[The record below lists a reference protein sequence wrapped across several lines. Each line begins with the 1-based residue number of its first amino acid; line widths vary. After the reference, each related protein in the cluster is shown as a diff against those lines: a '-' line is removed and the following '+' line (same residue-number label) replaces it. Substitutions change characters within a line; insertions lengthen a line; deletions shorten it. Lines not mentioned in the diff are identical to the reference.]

1 MLRKR
6 VWLNTPWH
14 NYTDKKKHELTAAE
28 INLYKMYEEDN
39 VAFNHGDFVNG
50 ECVTKPTIAVLNKQ
64 PNYMIIYNG
73 TTIESRYYVLSYQ
86 YMDGEPAQTYGTYR
100 ATFIRDVVVDFK
112 SNIEAGIFKC
122 RRGQLDRTQWS
133 PVLVQPEGI
142 SLNKVKKAQLPI
154 KSWDEDAQWLTIFYD
169 LTADSTVRKI
179 TFDWSRNLNP
189 DYTLAQMQ
197 SSFTSK
203 GWSLSATGGTWQY
216 QRNYTVIKKKIRLDD
231 QDTMGADIGWVWAEY
246 LLEISP
252 YGTTVTLTA
261 ESRNINGKG
270 GSSNTCGITNFRNYV
285 SGRNLSEVRDT
296 TVSTYNYDNSNNYS
310 ALRNQYDKSL
320 ISMSNGLARSA
331 FSSSNG
337 SNTQNVSAQIDALL
351 NNLFTGS
358 NFRIDPD
365 STGRTVMSS
374 LGIATVD
381 TDYQQFSVTFGTVP
395 ATGEMELPGGIALD
409 NMYLGCI
416 TIPFGDNVTLTEG
429 DNTYEISADSIK
441 SMATSG
447 WTHTGSAIKDIQ
459 ILPYCPNSVLNSLF
473 NNSPSSNNI
482 NITNLESYLK
492 VPIKVTATNQVLYY
506 GVICSVASSSYRYN
520 INLSSYFGTDK
531 KMDSITKSIRLCN
544 HNHKQFFEFNPT
556 LNNGVTA
563 ISFEVTLKPFNTLY
577 RICPVFNTEGLYGG
591 NYSDGR
597 GLIWEGGFSMAQV
610 TDAWTEWALNN
621 STYKEVFDREVK
633 SLEISNDVARQK
645 ETLAYQTAYQ
655 NAQTNIDAT
664 KTKAG
669 IGGALGILGSIGSF
683 ATGNIG
689 GGLLGLAGAAGSIG
703 GGVASINAQEEIA
716 DRNLQTA
723 KQSQALN
730 DTLRAEALSYKQDIF
745 NLNIQAIEAKPGG
758 IATSTEYSI
767 INYYKAYIEVYDCT
781 TPEKTYIDYI
791 LQYNGMKIDQIG
803 SIKQWLIGDNSYIEG
818 SLLFCEGLT
827 PVISNAINAELSAG
841 IYVQEG
847 LFNE

>member
-14 NYTDKKKHELTAAE
+14 NYTDKKKHQLTNSE
-28 INLYKMYEEDN
+28 INQYKMYEEDN
-39 VAFNHGDFVNG
+39 VAFNHGDFVNC
-50 ECVTKPTIAVLNKQ
+50 ECVTKPSVPVLNKQ
-64 PNYMIIYNG
+64 PNYMIVYNG

-86 YMDGEPAQTYGTYR
+86 YMDGEPAENFGTYR

-112 SNIEAGIFKC
+112 SNVGSGIFKC
-122 RRGQLDRTQWS
+122 RRGQLNRTQWS

-154 KSWDEDAQWLTIFYD
+154 KSWDGDAQWLTIFYD
-169 LTADSTVRKI
+169 LTADATVRKI
-179 TFDWSRNLNP
+179 TFDWSRNINP

-197 SSFTSK
+197 SSFSSK

-216 QRNYTVIKKKIRLDD
+216 QRNYTNIRKRIRLDD
-231 QDTMGADIGWVWAEY
+231 SRSTGIWAEY
-246 LLEISP
+246 TIDISP
-252 YGTTVTLTA
+252 YGTTVTLTN
-261 ESRNINGKG
+261 ESDNINGKG
-270 GSSNTCGITNFRNYV
+270 GSSDVCGITALRNYV
-285 SGRNLSEVRDT
+285 AGLNFDATRNL
-296 TVSTYNYDNSNNYS
+296 TVSNFNYDNSGNYNS
-310 ALRNQYDKSL
+310 LRNQYDKAL
-320 ISMSNGLARSA
+320 ISMSNGLARSSFTQSN
-331 FSSSNG
+331 FSSSQQVT
-337 SNTQNVSAQIDALL
+337 SQIDANL
-351 NNLFTGS
+351 NSMLTGNIKLMGSS
-358 NFRIDPD
+358 NRA
-365 STGRTVMSS
+365 TVFSS
-374 LGIATVD
+374 LGIAAVSLEG
-381 TDYQQFSVTFGTVP
+381 QQFSVSFGSVP

-416 TIPFGDNVTLTEG
+416 TIPFGDNITLTEG
-429 DNTYEISADSIK
+429 GTTYEISSDSIK

-459 ILPYCPNSVLNSLF
+459 ILPYCPNSVLNGLF
-473 NNSPSSNNI
+473 NNSASSNNI
-482 NITNLESYLK
+482 KITNLESYLK
-492 VPIKVTATNQVLYY
+492 VPIKVTSTNQILYY

-520 INLSSYFGTDK
+520 VDLSSYFGTDI

-556 LNNGVTA
+556 LNNGITA

-633 SLEISNDVARQK
+633 SLEISQDAARQK
-645 ETLAYQTAYQ
+645 ETLSYQTAYK
-655 NAQTNIDAT
+655 NAQTNIEAT

-669 IGGALGILGSIGSF
+669 IGGALGILGAVGSF
-683 ATGNIG
+683 GAGNMG

-703 GGVASINAQEEIA
+703 GGVASINAQEEVA
-716 DRNLQTA
+716 ERNLQTA

-730 DTLRAEALSYKQDIF
+730 DTLRAEALSYKQDMF
-745 NLNIQAIEAKPGG
+745 NLNIQAIEAAPGG

>member
-28 INLYKMYEEDN
+28 IELYKMYEEDN

-50 ECVTKPTIAVLNKQ
+50 ECVTKPSVPVLNKQ

-112 SNIEAGIFKC
+112 LTIGSGIFKC

-154 KSWDEDAQWLTIFYD
+154 KSWDGDAQWLTIFYD
-169 LTADSTVRKI
+169 LTANATARKI
-179 TFDWSRNLNP
+179 TFDWSRNINP

-197 SSFTSK
+197 SSFSSK

-216 QRNYTVIKKKIRLDD
+216 QRNYTNIRKRIRLDD
-231 QDTMGADIGWVWAEY
+231 SRSTGIWAEY
-246 LLEISP
+246 TIDISP
-252 YGTTVTLTA
+252 YGATVTLTA
-261 ESRNINGKG
+261 ESDNINGKG
-270 GSSNTCGITNFRNYV
+270 GSSSVCGITALRNYV
-285 SGRNLSEVRDT
+285 AGLNFGT
-296 TVSTYNYDNSNNYS
+296 TRSLTTNNFNYDNSSNYS
-310 ALRNQYDKSL
+310 SLRNQYDKAL
-320 ISMSNGLARSA
+320 ISMSNGLARSSFTQSN
-331 FSSSNG
+331 FSSSQQVT
-337 SNTQNVSAQIDALL
+337 SQIDSNL
-351 NNLFTGS
+351 NSMLTGNIKLMGS
-358 NFRIDPD
+358 ANRA
-365 STGRTVMSS
+365 TVFSS
-374 LGIATVD
+374 LGIAAVSLEG
-381 TDYQQFSVTFGTVP
+381 QQFSVAFGSVP

-416 TIPFGDNVTLTEG
+416 TIPFGDNITLTNG
-429 DNTYEISADSIK
+429 SSTYEISSDSIK

-459 ILPYCPNSVLNSLF
+459 ILPYCPNSVLNGLF
-473 NNSPSSNNI
+473 NNSASSNNI
-482 NITNLESYLK
+482 KITNLESYLK
-492 VPIKVTATNQVLYY
+492 VPIKVTSTNQILYY
-506 GVICSVASSSYRYN
+506 GVICSVASSSYRYSV
-520 INLSSYFGTDK
+520 NLSSYFGTDI

-556 LNNGVTA
+556 LNNGINA

-610 TDAWTEWALNN
+610 TDAWTEWALTN

-633 SLEISNDVARQK
+633 SLEISQDVARQQ
-645 ETLAYQTAYQ
+645 ETLAYQTARQ
-655 NAQTNIDAT
+655 HALTNISAT

-669 IGGALGILGSIGSF
+669 IGGVLGILGSIGSL
-683 ATGNIG
+683 ASGSMT

-703 GGVASINAQEEIA
+703 GGVASINAQEKVAE
-716 DRNLQTA
+716 RNLQAA

-730 DTLRAEALSYKQDIF
+730 DTLRAEALSYKEDMF
-745 NLNIQAIEAKPGG
+745 KLNIQAIEAAPGG

-827 PVISNAINAELSAG
+827 PIISNAINAELSAG

>member
-1 MLRKR
+1 MLRRR

-14 NYTDKKKHELTAAE
+14 NYTDKKKHQLTNSE
-28 INLYKMYEEDN
+28 INQYKLYEEDN
-39 VAFNHGDFVNG
+39 VAFNHGDFVNC
-50 ECVTKPTIAVLNKQ
+50 ECVTKPTVPVLNKQ
-64 PNYMIIYNG
+64 PNYMIVYNG

-86 YMDGEPAQTYGTYR
+86 YMDGEPAENFGTYR

-112 SNIEAGIFKC
+112 SNVGSGIFKC
-122 RRGQLDRTQWS
+122 RRGQLNRTQWS
-133 PVLVQPEGI
+133 PILVQPEGI

-154 KSWDEDAQWLTIFYD
+154 KSWDGDAQWLTIFYD
-169 LTADSTVRKI
+169 LTADATVRKI
-179 TFDWSRNLNP
+179 TFDWSRNINP

-197 SSFTSK
+197 SSFSSK

-216 QRNYTVIKKKIRLDD
+216 QRNYTNIRKRIRLDD
-231 QDTMGADIGWVWAEY
+231 SRSTGIWAEY
-246 LLEISP
+246 TIDISP
-252 YGTTVTLTA
+252 YGATVTLTA
-261 ESRNINGKG
+261 ESDNINGKG
-270 GSSNTCGITNFRNYV
+270 GSSDVCGITALRNYV
-285 SGRNLSEVRDT
+285 AGLNFDATRSLT
-296 TVSTYNYDNSNNYS
+296 TANFNYDNSGNYNS
-310 ALRNQYDKSL
+310 LRNQYDKAL
-320 ISMSNGLARSA
+320 ISMSNGLARSSFTQSN
-331 FSSSNG
+331 FSSSQQVT
-337 SNTQNVSAQIDALL
+337 SQIDSNL
-351 NNLFTGS
+351 NSMLTGNIKLMGSS
-358 NFRIDPD
+358 NRA
-365 STGRTVMSS
+365 TVFSS
-374 LGIATVD
+374 LGIAT
-381 TDYQQFSVTFGTVP
+381 TSLEGQQFSVSFGSVP

-416 TIPFGDNVTLTEG
+416 TIPFGDNITLTEG
-429 DNTYEISADSIK
+429 GTTYEISSDSIK

-459 ILPYCPNSVLNSLF
+459 ILPYCPNSILNGLF
-473 NNSPSSNNI
+473 NNSASSNNI
-482 NITNLESYLK
+482 KITNLESYLK
-492 VPIKVTATNQVLYY
+492 VPIKVTSTNQILYY

-520 INLSSYFGTDK
+520 VNLSSYFGTDI

-556 LNNGVTA
+556 LNNGITA

-591 NYSDGR
+591 NYNDGR

-669 IGGALGILGSIGSF
+669 IGGVLGILGAVGSF
-683 ATGNIG
+683 GAGSMG

-703 GGVASINAQEEIA
+703 GGVASINAQEEVA
-716 DRNLQTA
+716 ERNLQTA

-730 DTLRAEALSYKQDIF
+730 DTLRAEALSYKQDMF
-745 NLNIQAIEAKPGG
+745 NLNIQAIEAAPGG

>member
-14 NYTDKKKHELTAAE
+14 NYTDKKKHQLTAAE
-28 INLYKMYEEDN
+28 IELYKMYEEDN

-169 LTADSTVRKI
+169 LTADSAVRKI

-216 QRNYTVIKKKIRLDD
+216 QRNYTNIRKRIRLE
-231 QDTMGADIGWVWAEY
+231 DTVDFPNTGAWAEY
-246 LLEISP
+246 NIDISP
-252 YGTTVTLTA
+252 YGTTVTLTN
-261 ESRNINGKG
+261 ESYDDTWGN
-270 GSSNTCGITNFRNYV
+270 GSSIRGNDITTLRNYLAGLNFGTAR
-285 SGRNLSEVRDT
+285 SLT
-296 TVSTYNYDNSNNYS
+296 TDNFNYDNSGNYS
-310 ALRNQYDKSL
+310 SLRNQYDKSL
-320 ISMSNGLARSA
+320 ISMSSGLARSSFTQSN
-331 FSSSNG
+331 FSSSQQVT
-337 SNTQNVSAQIDALL
+337 SQIDANL
-351 NNLFTGS
+351 NSMLTG
-358 NFRIDPD
+358 NIKLQGYGYRATKFI
-365 STGRTVMSS
+365 S
-374 LGIATVD
+374 LGIATVSLEG
-381 TDYQQFSVTFGTVP
+381 QQFSVSFGTVP
-395 ATGEMELPGGIALD
+395 ATGEMGLPGGIALD

-416 TIPFGDNVTLTEG
+416 TIPFGDNVTLTDG

-441 SMATSG
+441 SIATSG

-482 NITNLESYLK
+482 KITNLESYLK

-520 INLSSYFGTDK
+520 INLSSYFSEDK

-556 LNNGVTA
+556 LNNGITA
-563 ISFEVTLKPFNTLY
+563 VSFEVTLKPFNTLY

-655 NAQTNIDAT
+655 NAQTSIDAA
-664 KTKAG
+664 KTKAVLAG
-669 IGGALGILGSIGSF
+669 VTGVGSAIVGAATGNPMAIMGAGGALASGLNSAIGI
-683 ATGNIG
+683 
-689 GGLLGLAGAAGSIG
+689 GAQ
-703 GGVASINAQEEIA
+703 QETAE
-716 DRNLQTA
+716 RNLAAA
-723 KQSQALN
+723 KESQRLN

-745 NLNIQAIEAKPGG
+745 KLNMQAIEAKPGG

>member
-14 NYTDKKKHELTAAE
+14 NYTDKKKHQLTAAE
-28 INLYKMYEEDN
+28 IELYKMYEEDN

-216 QRNYTVIKKKIRLDD
+216 QRNYTNIQKKIRLE
-231 QDTMGADIGWVWAEY
+231 DTASTGIWAEY
-246 LLEISP
+246 NIDISP
-252 YGTTVTLTA
+252 YGTTVTLTN
-261 ESRNINGKG
+261 ESHNINGA
-270 GSSNTCGITNFRNYV
+270 GSSSTTCGITPLRNYV
-285 SGRNLSEVRDT
+285 AGLNFDTARNL
-296 TVSTYNYDNSNNYS
+296 TVSSFNYDSSSNYS
-310 ALRNQYDKSL
+310 SLRNQYDKSL
-320 ISMSNGLARSA
+320 ISMSNGLARSSFTQSA
-331 FSSSNG
+331 FSSSQQVT
-337 SNTQNVSAQIDALL
+337 SQIDANL
-351 NNLFTGS
+351 NSMLTGDIKLNGS
-358 NFRIDPD
+358 INRATTF
-365 STGRTVMSS
+365 SS
-374 LGIATVD
+374 LGIATASLEG
-381 TDYQQFSVTFGTVP
+381 QQFSVSFGTVP
-395 ATGEMELPGGIALD
+395 ATGEIELPGGIALD

-429 DNTYEISADSIK
+429 DNTYEISSDSIK

-482 NITNLESYLK
+482 KITNLESYLK

-520 INLSSYFGTDK
+520 INLSSYFGADK
-531 KMDSITKSIRLCN
+531 KMDSITKLVRLCN
-544 HNHKQFFEFNPT
+544 HNHKQFFEFNPA

-563 ISFEVTLKPFNTLY
+563 VSFEVTLKPFNTLY

-683 ATGNIG
+683 AAGNIG

-703 GGVASINAQEEIA
+703 GGAASIKAQEEVA

-745 NLNIQAIEAKPGG
+745 NLNMQAIEAKPGG

-767 INYYKAYIEVYDCT
+767 INYYKAYVEVYDCT

>member
-1 MLRKR
+1 MLRRR

-14 NYTDKKKHELTAAE
+14 NYTDKKKHQLTNSE
-28 INLYKMYEEDN
+28 INQYKLYEEDN
-39 VAFNHGDFVNG
+39 VAFNHGDFVNC
-50 ECVTKPTIAVLNKQ
+50 ECVTKPSVPVLNKQ
-64 PNYMIIYNG
+64 PNYMIVYNG
-73 TTIESRYYVLSYQ
+73 ATIESRYYVLSYQ
-86 YMDGEPAQTYGTYR
+86 YMDGEPAENFGTYR

-203 GWSLSATGGTWQY
+203 GWTLSATGGTWQY
-216 QRNYTVIKKKIRLDD
+216 QRNYTNIQKKIRLDD
-231 QDTMGADIGWVWAEY
+231 TGHTGIWAEY
-246 LLEISP
+246 NIDISP
-252 YGTTVTLTA
+252 YGTTVTLTN
-261 ESRNINGKG
+261 ESHNINGAG
-270 GSSNTCGITNFRNYV
+270 GSSNVCGITALRNYV
-285 SGRNLSEVRDT
+285 AGLNFGT
-296 TVSTYNYDNSNNYS
+296 TRSLTTANFNYDNSGNYS
-310 ALRNQYDKSL
+310 SLRNQYDKTL
-320 ISMSNGLARSA
+320 ISMSNGLARSSFTQSN
-331 FSSSNG
+331 FSSSRQVT
-337 SNTQNVSAQIDALL
+337 SQIDSNL
-351 NNLFTGS
+351 NSMLTGNIKLMGS
-358 NFRIDPD
+358 ANRA
-365 STGRTVMSS
+365 TVFSS
-374 LGIATVD
+374 LGIAAVSLEG
-381 TDYQQFSVTFGTVP
+381 QQFSVSFGSVP

-416 TIPFGDNVTLTEG
+416 TIPFGDNITLTNG
-429 DNTYEISADSIK
+429 SNTYEISSDSIK

-492 VPIKVTATNQVLYY
+492 VPIKVTAINQVLYY

-520 INLSSYFGTDK
+520 IDLSSYFGVDK

-544 HNHKQFFEFNPT
+544 HNHKQFFEFNPA

-633 SLEISNDVARQK
+633 SLEISQDVARQQ

-669 IGGALGILGSIGSF
+669 IGGALGILGAVGSF
-683 ATGNIG
+683 GAGNIG

-703 GGVASINAQEEIA
+703 GGAASIKAQEEVA
-716 DRNLQTA
+716 ERNLQTA

-730 DTLRAEALSYKQDIF
+730 DTLRAEALSYKQDMF
-745 NLNIQAIEAKPGG
+745 KLNIQAIEAKPGG

-827 PVISNAINAELSAG
+827 PIISNAINAELSAG
-841 IYVQEG
+841 MYVQEG

>member
-216 QRNYTVIKKKIRLDD
+216 QRNYTNIQKKIKLE
-231 QDTMGADIGWVWAEY
+231 DTAHTGIWAEY
-246 LLEISP
+246 NIDISP
-252 YGTTVTLTA
+252 YGTTVTLTN
-261 ESRNINGKG
+261 ESHNINGAG
-270 GSSNTCGITNFRNYV
+270 GSSASCGITKLRNYV
-285 SGRNLSEVRDT
+285 AGLNFDTARNL
-296 TVSTYNYDNSNNYS
+296 TVSNFNYDSSSNYS
-310 ALRNQYDKSL
+310 SLRNQYDKSL
-320 ISMSNGLARSA
+320 ISMSNGLARSSFTQSN
-331 FSSSNG
+331 FSSSQQVT
-337 SNTQNVSAQIDALL
+337 SQIDANL
-351 NNLFTGS
+351 NSMLTGDIKLNGS
-358 NFRIDPD
+358 INRATTF
-365 STGRTVMSS
+365 SS
-374 LGIATVD
+374 LGIATASLEG
-381 TDYQQFSVTFGTVP
+381 QQFSVSFGTVP
-395 ATGEMELPGGIALD
+395 ATGEIELPGGFALD

-441 SMATSG
+441 SMTTSG

-482 NITNLESYLK
+482 NITNLDSYLK

-531 KMDSITKSIRLCN
+531 KMDSITKLVRLCN
-544 HNHKQFFEFNPT
+544 HNHKQFFDFNPV

-563 ISFEVTLKPFNTLY
+563 VSFEVTLKPFNTLY

-633 SLEISNDVARQK
+633 SLEISQDVARQK

>member
-14 NYTDKKKHELTAAE
+14 NYTDKKKHQLTNSE
-28 INLYKMYEEDN
+28 INQYKLYEEDN
-39 VAFNHGDFVNG
+39 VAFNHGDFVNC
-50 ECVTKPTIAVLNKQ
+50 ECVTKPSVPVLNKQ
-64 PNYMIIYNG
+64 PNYMIVYNG

-86 YMDGEPAQTYGTYR
+86 YMDGEPAENFGTYR

-169 LTADSTVRKI
+169 LTAESTVRKI
-179 TFDWSRNLNP
+179 TFDYSRNLNP

-197 SSFTSK
+197 SSFSSK

-216 QRNYTVIKKKIRLDD
+216 QRNYTNIRKKIRLDD
-231 QDTMGADIGWVWAEY
+231 SGHTGVWAEY
-246 LLEISP
+246 NIDISP
-252 YGTTVTLTA
+252 YGATVTLTD
-261 ESRNINGKG
+261 ESHNINGNG
-270 GSSNTCGITNFRNYV
+270 GSSNICGITNLRNYV
-285 SGRNLSEVRDT
+285 AGLNFGTARSLT
-296 TVSTYNYDNSNNYS
+296 TANFNYDNSSNYS
-310 ALRNQYDKSL
+310 SLRNQYDKAL
-320 ISMSNGLARSA
+320 ISMSNGLARSSFTQSN
-331 FSSSNG
+331 FSSS
-337 SNTQNVSAQIDALL
+337 SQVTSQIDSNL
-351 NNLFTGS
+351 NSMLTGNIKLMGS
-358 NFRIDPD
+358 VNRA
-365 STGRTVMSS
+365 TVFSS
-374 LGIATVD
+374 LGIATVSLEG
-381 TDYQQFSVTFGTVP
+381 QQFSVAFGSVP

-416 TIPFGDNVTLTEG
+416 TIPFGDNVTLIEG
-429 DNTYEISADSIK
+429 DNTYEISSDSIK

-520 INLSSYFGTDK
+520 INLSSYFSEDK

-544 HNHKQFFEFNPT
+544 HNHKQFFEFNPA

-633 SLEISNDVARQK
+633 SLEISQDVARQQ
-645 ETLAYQTAYQ
+645 ETLAYETAYR

-664 KTKAG
+664 KTKAA
-669 IGGALGILGSIGSF
+669 IGGVLGILGSIGSF
-683 ATGNIG
+683 GAGSTG
-689 GGLLGLAGAAGSIG
+689 GGLLGLAGAAGAAGSIG
-703 GGVASINAQEEIA
+703 AGVASIKAQEEIA
-716 DRNLQTA
+716 ERNLQTA
-723 KQSQALN
+723 KQGQALN
-730 DTLRAEALSYKQDIF
+730 DTLRAEALSYKQDMF
-745 NLNIQAIEAKPGG
+745 KLNIKAIEAAPGG

>member
-14 NYTDKKKHELTAAE
+14 NYTDKKKHQLTAAE
-28 INLYKMYEEDN
+28 IELYKMYEEDN

-112 SNIEAGIFKC
+112 SNIEASIFKC
-122 RRGQLDRTQWS
+122 RRGQLNRTQWS

-179 TFDWSRNLNP
+179 TFDWSRNINP

-197 SSFTSK
+197 SSFSSK

-216 QRNYTVIKKKIRLDD
+216 QRNYTNIQKKIRLE
-231 QDTMGADIGWVWAEY
+231 DTADTGIWAEY
-246 LLEISP
+246 NIDISP
-252 YGTTVTLTA
+252 YGTTVTLTN
-261 ESRNINGKG
+261 ESHNINGAG
-270 GSSNTCGITNFRNYV
+270 GSSNGCGITALRNYV
-285 SGRNLSEVRDT
+285 AGLNFDTARNL
-296 TVSTYNYDNSNNYS
+296 TVSNFNYDSSSNYS
-310 ALRNQYDKSL
+310 SLRNQYDKTL
-320 ISMSNGLARSA
+320 ISMSNGLARSSFTQSN
-331 FSSSNG
+331 FSSSQQVT
-337 SNTQNVSAQIDALL
+337 SQIDANL
-351 NNLFTGS
+351 NSMLTGDIKLMGS
-358 NFRIDPD
+358 FNRATTF
-365 STGRTVMSS
+365 SS
-374 LGIATVD
+374 LGIATASLEG
-381 TDYQQFSVTFGTVP
+381 QQFSVSFGTVP

-482 NITNLESYLK
+482 KITNLESYLK

-520 INLSSYFGTDK
+520 VDLSSYFGTDI
-531 KMDSITKSIRLCN
+531 KMDSITKLVRLCN
-544 HNHKQFFEFNPT
+544 HNHKQFFEFNPA
-556 LNNGVTA
+556 LNNGITA
-563 ISFEVTLKPFNTLY
+563 VSFEVTLKPFNTLY

-683 ATGNIG
+683 AAGNIG

-703 GGVASINAQEEIA
+703 GGAASIKAQEEVA

>member
-169 LTADSTVRKI
+169 LTADSAVRKI

-203 GWSLSATGGTWQY
+203 GWTLSATGGTWQY
-216 QRNYTVIKKKIRLDD
+216 QRNYTNIRKRIRLE
-231 QDTMGADIGWVWAEY
+231 DTVDFPNTGAWAEY
-246 LLEISP
+246 NIDISP
-252 YGTTVTLTA
+252 YGTTVTLTD
-261 ESRNINGKG
+261 ESHDDTWGN
-270 GSSNTCGITNFRNYV
+270 GSSIRGNDITTLRNYLA
-285 SGRNLSEVRDT
+285 GLNLGTARSLT
-296 TVSTYNYDNSNNYS
+296 TDSFNYDNSGNYS
-310 ALRNQYDKSL
+310 SLRNQYDKSL
-320 ISMSNGLARSA
+320 ISMSPGLARSSFTQST
-331 FSSSNG
+331 FSSSQQVT
-337 SNTQNVSAQIDALL
+337 SQIDANL
-351 NNLFTGS
+351 NSMLTG
-358 NFRIDPD
+358 NIKLQGPGYRATKFI
-365 STGRTVMSS
+365 S
-374 LGIATVD
+374 LGIATVSLEG
-381 TDYQQFSVTFGTVP
+381 QQFSISFGTVP
-395 ATGEMELPGGIALD
+395 ATGEMELPSGIALD

-416 TIPFGDNVTLTEG
+416 TIPFGDNVTLTDG

-441 SMATSG
+441 SIATSG
-447 WTHTGSAIKDIQ
+447 WTYTGSAIKDIQ

-482 NITNLESYLK
+482 KITSLESYLK
-492 VPIKVTATNQVLYY
+492 VPIKVIATNQVLYY

-520 INLSSYFGTDK
+520 INLSSYFSEDK

-544 HNHKQFFEFNPT
+544 HNHKQTFEFNPT
-556 LNNGVTA
+556 LNNGITA
-563 ISFEVTLKPFNTLY
+563 VSFEVTLKPFNTLY

-683 ATGNIG
+683 ATRNIG
-689 GGLLGLAGAAGSIG
+689 GGLLGLAGAAGSIASG
-703 GGVASINAQEEIA
+703 AASIKAQEEVA

-745 NLNIQAIEAKPGG
+745 KLNIQAIEAKPGG

>member
-28 INLYKMYEEDN
+28 IDLYKMYEEDN

-50 ECVTKPTIAVLNKQ
+50 ECITKPSVPVLNKQ

-86 YMDGEPAQTYGTYR
+86 FMDGEPAQTYGTYR

-112 SNIEAGIFKC
+112 STVGSGIFKC

-154 KSWDEDAQWLTIFYD
+154 KSWDGDAQWLTIFYD
-169 LTADSTVRKI
+169 LTANATVRKI
-179 TFDWSRNLNP
+179 TFDWSRNIKP

-197 SSFTSK
+197 SSFSSK

-216 QRNYTVIKKKIRLDD
+216 QRNYTNIRKRIRLDD
-231 QDTMGADIGWVWAEY
+231 SRSTGVWAEY
-246 LLEISP
+246 NIDISP
-252 YGTTVTLTA
+252 YGATVTLTA
-261 ESRNINGKG
+261 ESDNINGKG
-270 GSSNTCGITNFRNYV
+270 GSSNQCGITALRNYV
-285 SGRNLSEVRDT
+285 AGLNFGT
-296 TVSTYNYDNSNNYS
+296 TRSLTTANFNYDNSGNYNS
-310 ALRNQYDKSL
+310 LRNQYDKAL
-320 ISMSNGLARSA
+320 ISMSNGLARSSFTQSN
-331 FSSSNG
+331 FSSS
-337 SNTQNVSAQIDALL
+337 SQVTSQIDSDL
-351 NNLFTGS
+351 NSMLTGEIKLMGS
-358 NFRIDPD
+358 ANRA
-365 STGRTVMSS
+365 TVFSS
-374 LGIATVD
+374 LGIATVSLEG
-381 TDYQQFSVTFGTVP
+381 QQFSVAFGSVP

-416 TIPFGDNVTLTEG
+416 TIPFGDNITLTDG
-429 DNTYEISADSIK
+429 SSTYEISSDSIK

-459 ILPYCPNSVLNSLF
+459 ILPYCPNSVLNGLY
-473 NNSPSSNNI
+473 NNSASSNNI
-482 NITNLESYLK
+482 KITNLESYLK
-492 VPIKVTATNQVLYY
+492 VPIKVTSTNQILYY

-520 INLSSYFGTDK
+520 VNLSSYFGTDI

-556 LNNGVTA
+556 LNNGINA

-610 TDAWTEWALNN
+610 TDAWTEWALTN

-633 SLEISNDVARQK
+633 SLEISQDVARQQ
-645 ETLAYQTAYQ
+645 ETLAYETAYR

-669 IGGALGILGSIGSF
+669 IGGVLGILGSIGSF
-683 ATGNIG
+683 GAGSTG

-703 GGVASINAQEEIA
+703 AGVASIDAQEKIA
-716 DRNLQTA
+716 ERNLQTA

-730 DTLRAEALSYKQDIF
+730 DTLRAEALSYKQDMF
-745 NLNIQAIEAKPGG
+745 KLNIKAIEAAPGG

-818 SLLFCEGLT
+818 SLLFCEGLM

-841 IYVQEG
+841 MYVQEG

>member
-14 NYTDKKKHELTAAE
+14 NYTDKKKHQLTAAE
-28 INLYKMYEEDN
+28 IELYKMYEEDN

-216 QRNYTVIKKKIRLDD
+216 QRNYTNIRKRIRLE
-231 QDTMGADIGWVWAEY
+231 DTAGTGIWAEY
-246 LLEISP
+246 NIDISP
-252 YGTTVTLTA
+252 YGTTVTLTN
-261 ESRNINGKG
+261 ESHNINGN
-270 GSSNTCGITNFRNYV
+270 GSSSTTCGITPLRNYV
-285 SGRNLSEVRDT
+285 AGLNFDTARNL
-296 TVSTYNYDNSNNYS
+296 TVSNFNYDSSSNYS
-310 ALRNQYDKSL
+310 SLRNQYDKTL
-320 ISMSNGLARSA
+320 ISMSNGLARSS
-331 FSSSNG
+331 FTQSTFTSSQQVTS
-337 SNTQNVSAQIDALL
+337 QIDANL
-351 NNLFTGS
+351 NSMLTGDIKLNGS
-358 NFRIDPD
+358 INRATTF
-365 STGRTVMSS
+365 SS
-374 LGIATVD
+374 LGIATASLEG
-381 TDYQQFSVTFGTVP
+381 QQFSVSFGTVP
-395 ATGEMELPGGIALD
+395 ATGEIELPGGIALD

-429 DNTYEISADSIK
+429 DNTYEISSDSIK
-441 SMATSG
+441 SMTTSG

-520 INLSSYFGTDK
+520 INLSSYFGEDK
-531 KMDSITKSIRLCN
+531 KMDSITKLVRLCN
-544 HNHKQFFEFNPT
+544 HNHKQFFEFNPA

-563 ISFEVTLKPFNTLY
+563 VSFEVTLKPFNTLY

-703 GGVASINAQEEIA
+703 GGAASIKAQEEVA

>member
-14 NYTDKKKHELTAAE
+14 NYTDKKKHQLTNSE
-28 INLYKMYEEDN
+28 INQYKLYEEDN
-39 VAFNHGDFVNG
+39 VAFNHGDFVNC
-50 ECVTKPTIAVLNKQ
+50 ECVTKPSVPVLNKQ
-64 PNYMIIYNG
+64 PNYMIVYNG

-86 YMDGEPAQTYGTYR
+86 YMDGEPAENFGTYR

-112 SNIEAGIFKC
+112 SNVGSGIFKC
-122 RRGQLDRTQWS
+122 RRGQLNRTQWS
-133 PVLVQPEGI
+133 PILVQPEGI

-154 KSWDEDAQWLTIFYD
+154 KSWDGDAQWLTIFYD
-169 LTADSTVRKI
+169 LTADATVRKI
-179 TFDWSRNLNP
+179 TFDWSRNINP

-197 SSFTSK
+197 SSFSSK

-216 QRNYTVIKKKIRLDD
+216 QRNYTNIRKRIRLDD
-231 QDTMGADIGWVWAEY
+231 SRSTGIWAEY
-246 LLEISP
+246 NIDISP

-261 ESRNINGKG
+261 ESDNINGKG
-270 GSSNTCGITNFRNYV
+270 GSSSECGITNLRNYV
-285 SGRNLSEVRDT
+285 AGLNFDT
-296 TVSTYNYDNSNNYS
+296 TRSLTTANFNYDNSGNYNS
-310 ALRNQYDKSL
+310 LRNQYDKAL
-320 ISMSNGLARSA
+320 ISMSNGLARSSFTQSN
-331 FSSSNG
+331 FSSSSQVTSQIDSNLNSMLTGEIKING
-337 SNTQNVSAQIDALL
+337 SANRA
-351 NNLFTGS
+351 
-358 NFRIDPD
+358 
-365 STGRTVMSS
+365 TVFSS
-374 LGIATVD
+374 LGIATVSLEG
-381 TDYQQFSVTFGTVP
+381 QQFSVAFGSVP

-416 TIPFGDNVTLTEG
+416 TIPFGDNITLTNG
-429 DNTYEISADSIK
+429 SDTYEISSDSIK

-459 ILPYCPNSVLNSLF
+459 ILPYCPNSVLNGLF
-473 NNSPSSNNI
+473 NNSASSNNI
-482 NITNLESYLK
+482 KITSLESYLK
-492 VPIKVTATNQVLYY
+492 VPIKVTSTNQILYY

-520 INLSSYFGTDK
+520 VNLSSYFGADI

-556 LNNGVTA
+556 LNNGITA
-563 ISFEVTLKPFNTLY
+563 VSFEVTLKPFNTLY

-610 TDAWTEWALNN
+610 TDAWTEWALTN

-633 SLEISNDVARQK
+633 SLEISQDVARQQ
-645 ETLAYQTAYQ
+645 ETLAYETAYR

-669 IGGALGILGSIGSF
+669 IGGVLGILGSIGSF
-683 ATGNIG
+683 GAGSKG

-703 GGVASINAQEEIA
+703 AGVASIDAQEKIA
-716 DRNLQTA
+716 ERNLQTA
-723 KQSQALN
+723 KQGQALN
-730 DTLRAEALSYKQDIF
+730 DTLRAEALSYKQDMF
-745 NLNIQAIEAKPGG
+745 KLNIKAIEAAPGG

-827 PVISNAINAELSAG
+827 PIISNAINAELSAG

>member
-14 NYTDKKKHELTAAE
+14 NYTDKKKHQLTAAE
-28 INLYKMYEEDN
+28 IELYKMYEEDN

-216 QRNYTVIKKKIRLDD
+216 QRNYTNIRKKIRLE
-231 QDTMGADIGWVWAEY
+231 DTASTGIWAEY
-246 LLEISP
+246 NIDISP
-252 YGTTVTLTA
+252 YGTTVTLTN
-261 ESRNINGKG
+261 ESHNINGAG
-270 GSSNTCGITNFRNYV
+270 GSSNVCGITALRNYV
-285 SGRNLSEVRDT
+285 AGLNFGT
-296 TVSTYNYDNSNNYS
+296 TRSLTTANFNYDNSGNYS
-310 ALRNQYDKSL
+310 SLRNQYDKAL
-320 ISMSNGLARSA
+320 ISMSNGLARSSFTQSN
-331 FSSSNG
+331 FSSSQQVT
-337 SNTQNVSAQIDALL
+337 SQIDANL
-351 NNLFTGS
+351 NSMLTGDIKLNGS
-358 NFRIDPD
+358 INRATTF
-365 STGRTVMSS
+365 SS
-374 LGIATVD
+374 LGIATASLEG
-381 TDYQQFSVTFGTVP
+381 QQFSVSFGSVP

-429 DNTYEISADSIK
+429 DNTYEISSDSIK

-482 NITNLESYLK
+482 KITNLESYLK

-520 INLSSYFGTDK
+520 VNLSSYFGTDI

-544 HNHKQFFEFNPT
+544 HNHKQFFEFNPA

-703 GGVASINAQEEIA
+703 GGVASINAQEEVA